1 MQESLDEKIHTAV
14 RVMNY
19 GLLAEFAVLYCRSK
33 FSEVTDAN
41 SLVTAAS
48 ALICRTNDLC
58 EKVEAAVD
66 QVPEKLTFR
75 GPFIV
80 IYSYNKTNEMH

>member
-1 MQESLDEKIHTAV
+1 MQESLDEKIHTSV

-19 GLLAEFAVLYCRSK
+19 GLLAESVVIFCRSK
-33 FSEVTDAN
+33 FSEVSDDN

-48 ALICRTNDLC
+48 ALICHTNGLW
-58 EKVEAAVD
+58 EKVGVAVD
-66 QVPEKLTFR
+66 QVPAKFTFR
-75 GPFIV
+75 GRCIM